1 MKRFTILLAVLLVA
15 ASASAQVRI
24 TKEEHPVTK
33 VADLTLVAFLM
44 QRDSTY
50 FITFLTD
57 NRFDDP
63 ILISLGEGVE
73 ESLASLDALDE
84 MMAGIARD
92 ETYHIEDMYGE
103 DFLVSKIKLTKY
115 ASLSSKKRAGK
126 GTLHPQTIERA
137 RKALLGEK

>member
-15 ASASAQVRI
+15 VPASAQVRI

-63 ILISLGEGVE
+63 ILISLGEGVG

-84 MMAGIARD
+84 LLAGIA
-92 ETYHIEDMYGE
+92 
-103 DFLVSKIKLTKY
+103 
-115 ASLSSKKRAGK
+115 
-126 GTLHPQTIERA
+126 
-137 RKALLGEK
+137 